1 MGHTCLPAWERV
13 WTRRQP
19 CMPPPR
25 PVPADSSSR
34 LCPEARGKALRPRR
48 PGGPGL
54 MVLFPARLPLHW
66 PDLWSGVQGTRRD
79 SASRR
84 LRSDIRRCQPVHV
97 RVRHRR
103 QLGREAHRVT
113 TVGQQT
119 GRGSWPTRTSPVPA
133 RSTQPRR
140 SGVEGSS
147 PAPRCCPV
155 CPHRPRPPDLLLNWA
170 TLGFSRSS
178 LGPSGRGPRANSGSR
193 DGAEPSAGLGVGRSR
208 GLAGHWTGSGRVA
221 ACGPRP
227 TLQCRHGQRTGGG
240 SAQPLAALGPGCA
253 LATCLPPGCPVP
265 PKVRARKDC
274 EGRGLSPHS

>member
-147 PAPRCCPV
+147 PAPAPRCCPV

-208 GLAGHWTGSGRVA
+208 GLAGRWTGSGRVA

-227 TLQCRHGQRTGGG
+227 TLQCRHGQRTGG
-240 SAQPLAALGPGCA
+240 AQLSRSRPWGPG
-253 LATCLPPGCPVP
+253 VP
-265 PKVRARKDC
+265 
-274 EGRGLSPHS
+274 